1 MKLTTPFSILKDV
14 LKNKFPEITSPDK
27 ISPDKIS
34 CSVDN
39 QIVPLKECEFELE
52 VAKNLSDLDFWH
64 EECEGHPNNS
74 HCKVYDD

>member
-14 LKNKFPEITSPDK
+14 LKNKSPK
-27 ISPDKIS
+27 IISPEKIS

-39 QIVPLKECEFELE
+39 KIVPLKECGFERE
-52 VAKNLSDLDFWH
+52 VAKNFSDLGFWH
-64 EECEGHPNNS
+64 EEYEGHPDNS

>member
-14 LKNKFPEITSPDK
+14 LKNKSPK
-27 ISPDKIS
+27 VISPDQIS

-39 QIVPLKECEFELE
+39 KIVPVKECGFELE
-52 VAKNLSDLDFWH
+52 VEKNLSDLDFWH

>member
-14 LKNKFPEITSPDK
+14 LKNNSPEV
-27 ISPDKIS
+27 ISPDKKS

-39 QIVPLKECEFELE
+39 KIVPLKECGLELE

-64 EECEGHPNNS
+64 EEYEGHPNKS
-74 HCKVYDD
+74 HCKIYDD

>member
-14 LKNKFPEITSPDK
+14 LQNKIFCPEI

-34 CSVDN
+34 CSVDSKL
-39 QIVPLKECEFELE
+39 VPLKECGFELE
-52 VAKNLSDLDFWH
+52 VANNLSDLDFWH

>member
-1 MKLTTPFSILKDV
+1 MKLTRPFSILKDV
-14 LKNKFPEITSPDK
+14 LKNMSPEI

-39 QIVPLKECEFELE
+39 KKFPVKECGFELE
-52 VAKNLSDLDFWH
+52 VEKNLSDLDFWH

-74 HCKVYDD
+74 HCKFYDD

>member
-14 LKNKFPEITSPDK
+14 FKKNSPK
-27 ISPDKIS
+27 IISPDKIS

-39 QIVPLKECEFELE
+39 KIVPLKECGFELE
-52 VAKNLSDLDFWH
+52 VAKNLSDLDFWR

>member
-14 LKNKFPEITSPDK
+14 LKNKSPEL
-27 ISPDKIS
+27 ISPDQIS

-39 QIVPLKECEFELE
+39 KIVPVKECGFELE
-52 VAKNLSDLDFWH
+52 VEKNLSDLDFWH

-74 HCKVYDD
+74 YCKVYDD

>member
-14 LKNKFPEITSPDK
+14 LKNKSPEI
-27 ISPDKIS
+27 ISPEQIS
-34 CSVDN
+34 CSVAN
-39 QIVPLKECEFELE
+39 KKVPVKECGFDLE
-52 VAKNLSDLDFWH
+52 VEKNLFDLDFWH

>member
-27 ISPDKIS
+27 IS

-39 QIVPLKECEFELE
+39 QIVPLKECVFELE
-52 VAKNLSDLDFWH
+52 VAKNLSDLDFRH
-64 EECEGHPNNS
+64 EECQGHPNNS